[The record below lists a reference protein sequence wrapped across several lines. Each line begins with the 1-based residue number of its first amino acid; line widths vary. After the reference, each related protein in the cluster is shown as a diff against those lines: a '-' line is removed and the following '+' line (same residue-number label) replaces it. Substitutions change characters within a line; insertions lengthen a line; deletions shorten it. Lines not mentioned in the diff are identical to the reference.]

1 MKSNE
6 LSLSQAR
13 RIAIAAQGF
22 GGNRQQTSA
31 AWPRMRRTIERMGL
45 LQIDSIS
52 AVVRSHYLPV
62 FSRAGHYDRSTLD
75 KRSFDPHHRELF
87 EYWGHEASLL
97 PLALHPLLRWR
108 MAKAERLEGIYGRI
122 AKFVAE
128 RRDYVDKVLVEIGN
142 RGPLSAR
149 ELNHDGQRSGSWQWH
164 EPKLALEYLFW
175 SGRVTAVTRRNF
187 ERIYDLTE
195 RALPDDIVALPTP
208 SKDQA
213 QRELIRLSGRA
224 MGVATESDLRDYFR
238 LTANDAKLRVAELVE
253 GGDLLAIRVE
263 GWRQPAYLD
272 PNARTPRR
280 VQGASLLSPFDPLV
294 WERSRIERLF
304 DFHYRLEIYTP
315 AAKRRYGYY
324 VLPFLLDEHLVAR
337 VDLKADLPSRTLRVL
352 AAYEEAGVKSKVVAG
367 ALAIELQQLATWL
380 GLHRVTVGRRG
391 NLASA
396 LRPEVNRTTT
406 ST

>member
-1 MKSNE
+1 MNSND
-6 LSLSQAR
+6 LSLAQAR

-22 GGNRQQTSA
+22 GGKRSPASA

-62 FSRAGHYDRSTLD
+62 FSRAGHYERSTLD

-108 MAKAERLEGIYGRI
+108 MAKAESLEGVYGRI

-128 RRDYVDKVLVEIGN
+128 RRDYVDEVLVEIGN

-164 EPKLALEYLFW
+164 DPKLALEYLFW

-208 SKDQA
+208 SEDQA
-213 QRELIRLSGRA
+213 QRELIRLAGSA

-238 LTANDAKLRVAELVE
+238 LPAADTKARVAELVE
-253 GGDLLAIRVE
+253 SGDLLAVRVE

-272 PNARTPRR
+272 PNVRTPRR

-304 DFHYRLEIYTP
+304 DFRYRLEIYTP

-324 VLPFLLDEHLVAR
+324 VLPFLLDERLTAR
-337 VDLKADLPSRTLRVL
+337 VDLKADQAAGSLRVL
-352 AAYEEAGVKSKVVAG
+352 AAYEEAGVDSEVVAA
-367 ALAIELQQLATWL
+367 ALAVELQRLAAWL
-380 GLHRVTVGRRG
+380 GLHRITVGRRG
-391 NLASA
+391 NLTRA
-396 LRPEVNRTTT
+396 LRPEVR
-406 ST
+406 STMARA